1 MSKEKRTVWF
11 DEELQIE
18 AYRFEGIMQK
28 FPSHF
33 HDYYVI
39 GFIEAGQRYLECRQQ
54 EYIINPGDITL
65 FNPRDVHSCEQI
77 DGKTLDYRCLN
88 IQPQVMYQTAS
99 EITGCGYYPCFSES
113 VLYRSE
119 LAGTLK
125 ELFPMIC
132 HGETDFIKEELYLFF
147 IGQLLGEYGGS
158 FPANTLQEPQPYFQ
172 PVCDFLES
180 HYSGVIT
187 LDELS
192 RQANM
197 SKYHFLRSFTRV
209 KGISPYSYLQT
220 IRIGNAKK
228 LLEQGTT
235 PAQAALATGFSD
247 QSHFTNY
254 FKKLIGLTPRQYM
267 RIFTGEASP
276 RKSHG
281 QASQVILTKEDD
293 IYD

>member
-99 EITGCGYYPCFSES
+99 EITGCGYYPCFSEA

-125 ELFPMIC
+125 ELFRMIC

-147 IGQLLGEYGGS
+147 IGQLLAEHGGS
-158 FPANTLQEPQPYFQ
+158 FPGNALQEPQPYFQ

-180 HYSGVIT
+180 RYSGAIT

-192 RQANM
+192 RLANM
-197 SKYHFLRSFTRV
+197 SKYHFLRSFTRA

-228 LLEQGTT
+228 LLEQGVT

-281 QASQVILTKEDD
+281 QASQAILDKEDD
-293 IYD
+293 IHA